1 MASRK
6 ALDIDAARADQ
17 RSGALPTVIKTYRLS
32 SPREAVNTSA
42 DSPPGLQP
50 AFCACP
56 NGFRQQAVFSLG
68 GLGRRELAVLF
79 EFHLGCMIATPM
91 ASVAF
96 RVSGHLMNLWRP
108 AGVCFVCPGPI
119 ARPSGSAARPRAG
132 PPARLVRSG
141 PNHPPSGF
149 RRIRGPFP
157 GAWRRHPAG
166 RDLGADRDI
175 EGRSGFRFCGLSPG
189 HRCERAC
196 RK

>member
-56 NGFRQQAVFSLG
+56 SGFRQQAVFSLG

-96 RVSGHLMNLWRP
+96 RASGHLMNLRH
-108 AGVCFVCPGPI
+108 AATQVALYRR
-119 ARPSGSAARPRAG
+119 AR
-132 PPARLVRSG
+132 
-141 PNHPPSGF
+141 H
-149 RRIRGPFP
+149 
-157 GAWRRHPAG
+157 
-166 RDLGADRDI
+166 
-175 EGRSGFRFCGLSPG
+175 
-189 HRCERAC
+189 
-196 RK
+196 

>member
-1 MASRK
+1 MGTDIRVARRQQATLPSTWASDNARGIVLRGYDPDCRVSLTVLDAFSNPDLDFRMASRK

-56 NGFRQQAVFSLG
+56 SGFRQQAVFSRG

-96 RVSGHLMNLWRP
+96 RASGHLMNLRHAATQVALYWR
-108 AGVCFVCPGPI
+108 
-119 ARPSGSAARPRAG
+119 AR
-132 PPARLVRSG
+132 
-141 PNHPPSGF
+141 H
-149 RRIRGPFP
+149 
-157 GAWRRHPAG
+157 
-166 RDLGADRDI
+166 
-175 EGRSGFRFCGLSPG
+175 
-189 HRCERAC
+189 
-196 RK
+196 